1 MNYKKVTKPIARK
14 YYDNGKEVY
23 LLPCKV
29 NAHIVFDSSYN
40 GFIQPYVISKHGSDG
55 SFDKVVNEFE
65 YYNCNS
71 KMGYYAHYYIKQK
84 IIGGHANEI
93 KLQKDG

>member
-1 MNYKKVTKPIARK
+1 MNYKKVTKPVARK

-29 NAHIVFDSSYN
+29 NARIVFDPLYK
-40 GFIQPYVISKHGSDG
+40 GFIQPCVISKQRSGD
-55 SFDKVVNEFE
+55 SFNKVVSEFE

-84 IIGGHANEI
+84 
-93 KLQKDG
+93 